1 MALSDAE
8 RAQNYRY
15 AARVEKTIDKLW
27 ELLSNPPEK
36 YQGQFFL
43 MPNRGEAADA
53 LFSCAALIYDSDWRC
68 TETKQGEL
76 AIEIILPESLPD
88 GETEA
93 SFVESQE
100 KEWDAWDRYK
110 KVASAKPRKSSAL
123 KITRNAFCDQVLGA
137 KLTNSRWGWVG
148 VKEGESGE
156 KGALYLFGWEHN
168 KGRDG
173 EGTIGFFHKEV
184 GLDANGRRRPGHR
197 DALEKIERVLAGE
210 LKPYIVWQTAE
221 DPTAKRKTIESFN
234 GAFISECELYLDDSG
249 WWTGRIGDPVSL
261 SQVSE

>member
-1 MALSDAE
+1 MGTTLKPTREIPRSIFSHA
-8 RAQNYRY
+8 
-15 AARVEKTIDKLW
+15 
-27 ELLSNPPEK
+27 
-36 YQGQFFL
+36 
-43 MPNRGEAADA
+43 NRGEAADA

-93 SFVESQE
+93 SFVKSQE
-100 KEWDAWDRYK
+100 KECDAWDRYK

-168 KGRDG
+168 KG
-173 EGTIGFFHKEV
+173 
-184 GLDANGRRRPGHR
+184 A
-197 DALEKIERVLAGE
+197 
-210 LKPYIVWQTAE
+210 
-221 DPTAKRKTIESFN
+221 
-234 GAFISECELYLDDSG
+234 
-249 WWTGRIGDPVSL
+249 
-261 SQVSE
+261 